1 MAKSKS
7 KSKSENANREELMA
21 RAEALVPAIRARVD
35 ETERLRRLPED
46 TVAELRAAGLNR
58 VLQPAA
64 HGGAEAPFAGLVDVV
79 STIAGACASTGW
91 VLAQYTIHN
100 YMVAQFPAEGQQDM
114 WGDKPAAFVC
124 GVLIPGC
131 GKAEPV
137 DGGWRL
143 SGRWPFASG
152 VMSADWC
159 ILSAFGQND
168 ARESLMF
175 LVPRD
180 SLTVHDTWHTI
191 GLCGT
196 GSNDV
201 SVEDLFIPA
210 HRTMTVD
217 ESKYGEA
224 PGTKVNTGP
233 LYRLGT
239 FSMFSVVQSSTAYG
253 LARGALDNFLARTR
267 QRTGRV
273 SGQRVIDYGT
283 TQVKIGEAA
292 VALDTARV
300 MLYACADEAMAV
312 AAAGGVMNIEDKS
325 RMRGDATFAG
335 NLAARAVDI
344 MFSLAGG
351 AGLYDGHPISRTLRD
366 MKCAQSHMTQNW
378 DINGSN
384 YGRVLLGLPTL
395 DDSV

>member
-1 MAKSKS
+1 MAESITS
-7 KSKSENANREELMA
+7 IGTREELLA
-21 RAEALVPAIRARVD
+21 RAQALVPAICARAD
-35 ETERLRRLPED
+35 EAENLRRLPDD
-46 TVAELRAAGLNR
+46 TISELRTAGLNR

-64 HGGAEAPFAGLVDVV
+64 YGGAEAHFGGLVDMV
-79 STIAGACASTGW
+79 STIAGACASSGW

-100 YMVAQFPAEGQQDM
+100 YMIAQFPAETQEEM
-114 WGDKPAAFVC
+114 WGNNPGAFVC

-143 SGRWPFASG
+143 TGRWPFASG
-152 VMSADWC
+152 VMGADWC
-159 ILSAFGQND
+159 ILSGFGQNE
-168 ARESLMF
+168 AHESLMF
-175 LVPRD
+175 ALPRT
-180 SLTVHDTWHTI
+180 SLTIHDTWHTI
-191 GLCGT
+191 GLNGT

-201 SVEDLFIPA
+201 SVEDLFVPA
-210 HRTMTVD
+210 HHTMTVD

-224 PGTKVNTGP
+224 PGTKVNSGP

-239 FSMFSVVQSSTAYG
+239 FAMFSVVQSSTAYG
-253 LARGALDNFLARTR
+253 LARGAFENFLARTR
-267 QRTGRV
+267 ERTGRV
-273 SGQRVIDYGT
+273 TSQRVIDYDT
-283 TQVKIGEAA
+283 TQIKIGEAA
-292 VALDTARV
+292 AALDTARV

-312 AAAGGVMNIEDKS
+312 AAAGGIMDIESKS

-335 NLAARAVDI
+335 NLAARAIDI

-351 AGLYDGHPISRTLRD
+351 AGLYNGHPISRSLRD

-378 DINGSN
+378 DINGTN
-384 YGRVLLGLPTL
+384 YGRVLLGLPTR

>member
-1 MAKSKS
+1 MADGKSVVGT
-7 KSKSENANREELMA
+7 REELTA
-21 RAEALVPAIRARVD
+21 RARDLVPAIRARAD
-35 ETERLRRLPED
+35 ETERLRRLPEETAD
-46 TVAELRAAGLNR
+46 ELRAAGLNR
-58 VLQPAA
+58 TLQPAA
-64 HGGAEAPFAGLVDVV
+64 YGGAEAHFGALVDVV

-91 VLAQYTIHN
+91 TLAQYTIHN
-100 YMVAQFPAEGQQDM
+100 FMVGQFPAEAQHDM
-114 WGDKPAAFVC
+114 WGAKPEAFVC

-152 VMSADWC
+152 VMTADWC
-159 ILSAFGQND
+159 ILSAFGQTEE
-168 ARESLMF
+168 RESLMF
-175 LVPRD
+175 VLPRQD
-180 SLTVHDTWHTI
+180 LTVHDTWHTL
-191 GLCGT
+191 GLSGT

-201 SVEDLFIPA
+201 SVEDLFIPT

-217 ESKYGEA
+217 QSKYGEA
-224 PGTKVNTGP
+224 PGTEVNTGP

-253 LARGALDNFLARTR
+253 HARATFENFLVKTR
-267 QRTGRV
+267 ARTGRV
-273 SGQRVIDYGT
+273 TGQRVIDYGT
-283 TQVKIGEAA
+283 TQIKIGEAA
-292 VALDTARV
+292 AALDAARV
-300 MLYACADEAMAV
+300 LLYACADEAMAV
-312 AAAGGVMNIEDKS
+312 AAAGGVLDIEEKS

-335 NLAARAVDI
+335 NLAARSLDI
-344 MFSLAGG
+344 LFSLAGG
-351 AGLYDGHPISRTLRD
+351 AGLYDSHPISRALRD
-366 MKCAQSHMTQNW
+366 MKCAQAHMTQNW

>member
-1 MAKSKS
+1 MTEAKTIAGTRAKFT
-7 KSKSENANREELMA
+7 A
-21 RAEALVPAIRARVD
+21 RARKLVPAIRARV
-35 ETERLRRLPED
+35 EEAERLRRLPDD
-46 TVAELRAAGLNR
+46 TINELRAAGLQR

-64 HGGAEAPFAGLVDVV
+64 YGGAEAHFGGLVDVV

-100 YMVAQFPAEGQQDM
+100 FMVGQFPAEAQHDM
-114 WGDKPAAFVC
+114 WGEKPGAFVC

-159 ILSAFGQND
+159 ILSALEQNEE
-168 ARESLMF
+168 RQSLMF
-175 LVPRD
+175 IVPHD

-201 SVEDLFIPA
+201 SVEDLFVPA
-210 HRTMTVD
+210 HRGMTVD
-217 ESKYGEA
+217 ESKFGEA

-253 LARGALDNFLARTR
+253 HARATLENFLEQTR
-267 QRTGRV
+267 KRTGRI

-283 TQVKIGEAA
+283 TQIKIGEAA
-292 VALDTARV
+292 TALDAARV
-300 MLYACADEAMAV
+300 LLYACCEEAMAV
-312 AAAGGVMNIEDKS
+312 AVAGGVMDIEDKS

-335 NLAARAVDI
+335 NLAARAVDL

-351 AGLYDGHPISRTLRD
+351 AGLYDAHPISRALRD
-366 MKCAQSHMTQNW
+366 MKCIQAHMTQNW

-395 DDSV
+395 DASV

>member
-1 MAKSKS
+1 MADSKTVIGT
-7 KSKSENANREELMA
+7 REELTERA
-21 RAEALVPAIRARVD
+21 RKLVPAIVARAE
-35 ETERLRRLPED
+35 ETESLRRLPED
-46 TVAELRAAGLNR
+46 TVEELRAAGLNR

-64 HGGAEAPFAGLVDVV
+64 FGGAEAHFGGLVDVI

-100 YMVAQFPAEGQQDM
+100 YMIAQFPAQTQHDM
-114 WGDKPAAFVC
+114 WGEKPGAFVC

-131 GKAEPV
+131 GKAVPV

-143 SGRWPFASG
+143 TGRWPFASG

-159 ILSAFGQND
+159 ILSAFEESE

-175 LVPRD
+175 ALPCEQ
-180 SLTVHDTWHTI
+180 LTIHDTWHTM
-191 GLCGT
+191 GLKGT

-201 SVEDLFIPA
+201 SVEDLFIPTG
-210 HRTMTVD
+210 RTMTVD
-217 ESKYGEA
+217 ESKFGEA
-224 PGTKVNTGP
+224 PGTKLNAGP

-253 LARGALDNFLARTR
+253 HARATFENFLEKTR
-267 QRTGRV
+267 ARTGRV
-273 SGQRVIDYGT
+273 TGQRVIDYGT
-283 TQVKIGEAA
+283 TQIKIGEAA
-292 VALDTARV
+292 AALDAARV
-300 MLYACADEAMAV
+300 LLYACADEAMAV
-312 AAAGGVMNIEDKS
+312 AAAGEILDIEGKS

-335 NLAARAVDI
+335 NLAARAVEI

-351 AGLYDGHPISRTLRD
+351 AGLYDTHPISRAYRD
-366 MKCAQSHMTQNW
+366 TKCAQAHMTQNW

-395 DDSV
+395 DASV

>member
-1 MAKSKS
+1 MSKKATS
-7 KSKSENANREELMA
+7 IGTREELVA
-21 RAEALVPAIRARVD
+21 RARDLIPAIRARAD
-35 ETERLRRLPED
+35 ETEQLRRLPED
-46 TVAELRAAGLNR
+46 TVNDIRTAGLNR
-58 VLQPAA
+58 MLQPAA
-64 HGGAEAPFAGLVDVV
+64 CGGAEAHFGGLVDVV

-91 VLAQYTIHN
+91 TLAQYTIHN
-100 YMVAQFPAEGQQDM
+100 YMIGQFPAETQRDM
-114 WGDKPAAFVC
+114 WGENPGAFVC

-131 GKAEPV
+131 GKAVPV

-159 ILSAFGQND
+159 ILSAFEESD
-168 ARESLMF
+168 SRESLMF
-175 LVPRD
+175 ALPCEQ
-180 SLTVHDTWHTI
+180 LTIHDTWHTI
-191 GLCGT
+191 GLSGT

-201 SVEDLFIPA
+201 SVEDLFIPTG
-210 HRTMTVD
+210 HTMTVD

-224 PGTKVNTGP
+224 PGTQVNPGP

-253 LARGALDNFLARTR
+253 HARATFDSFLEQTR
-267 QRTGRV
+267 ARTGRV

-283 TQVKIGEAA
+283 TQIKIGEAA
-292 VALDTARV
+292 AALDTARLI
-300 MLYACADEAMAV
+300 LYACADEAMEV
-312 AAAGGVMNIEDKS
+312 AAAGGVMPIEDKS

-335 NLAARAVDI
+335 NLAARAVEI

-351 AGLYDGHPISRTLRD
+351 AGLYEAHPISRAYRD
-366 MKCAQSHMTQNW
+366 TKCAQAHMTQNW

-395 DDSV
+395 DASV